1 MKELTTK
8 TESLYGAYVVL
19 SQAKY
24 GKLSDEEKIKVWK
37 IARAMKPMAAKFEED
52 SKDAS
57 EKLKPEDYPNFDE
70 DLQKANEYREKMRQ
84 KDLDATTLPMGPA
97 EYKQFMDRF
106 SKYQKTVSDA
116 LKEYAEKE
124 VTIKFEPITEET
136 FGKLMASN
144 EWQMNQVV
152 AIGEIIVE

>member
-24 GKLSDEEKIKVWK
+24 SKLSDDEKIKVWK

-57 EKLKPEDYPNFDE
+57 EKLQPYEGFADDI
-70 DLQKANEYREKMRQ
+70 QKANEYREKIRQ
-84 KDLDATTLPMGPA
+84 KNLDATTLPMGPA
-97 EYKQFMDRF
+97 EYDEFMKKF
-106 SKYQKTVSDA
+106 NAYQKTVSNA

-124 VTIKFEPITEET
+124 VKMKFEPLSEET
-136 FGKLMASN
+136 FGKLLASN
-144 EWQMNQVV
+144 DWQMNQVI
-152 AIGEIIVE
+152 AIGEIIVK

>member
-24 GKLSDEEKIKVWK
+24 GKLSDDEKIKVWK
-37 IARAMKPMAAKFEED
+37 IARAMKSMAAKFEED

-57 EKLKPEDYPNFDE
+57 EKLQPYEGFADDI
-70 DLQKANEYREKMRQ
+70 QKANEYREKIRQ
-84 KDLDATTLPMGPA
+84 KNLDATTLPMGPA